1 MQRNDWMDRIERG
14 EAPHAILFAG
24 AKESGQLET
33 ARRAAAR
40 YLLHTDDVKA
50 LGSCPFYMEPAD
62 YQVKTVRD
70 ALQVVNAEAY
80 ERGRH
85 CILFPDAHTMSEAAQ
100 DVLLKTLEEPPL
112 DTLLLLTGSESGFR
126 PTILS
131 RCMILRAETEPWETI
146 RDRLIANGADRDR
159 ATLAAKLSDGVYGR
173 AEAFLAEDA
182 LTFRKESIACIRRF
196 AAKSKPY
203 AALSALCT
211 DTVAEE
217 SEDGTAKKT
226 KKVSPAL
233 LDAFLD
239 IFLSILSD
247 VLRSKNGVFDARNT
261 DCAEVET
268 NFNSTFTIAQI
279 QGMIQ
284 IAVEAK
290 EMLAYK
296 ASAAMTVD
304 WILSKLP

>member
-1 MQRNDWMDRIERG
+1 MQKTDWMDRIERG

-24 AKESGQLET
+24 AKESGELSL

-40 YLLHTDDVKA
+40 FLLHTDDVKA
-50 LGSCPFYMEPAD
+50 LENCPFYLEPED

-70 ALQVVNAEAY
+70 ALAVINAEAY

-100 DVLLKTLEEPPL
+100 DVLLKTLEEPPP

-131 RCMILRAETEPWETI
+131 RCMILRSETEPWETI
-146 RDRLIANGADRDR
+146 ADRLMKNGADRKD
-159 ATLAAKLSDGVYGR
+159 AVLAAKLSDGVYGR
-173 AEAFLAEDA
+173 AEAFLTEES
-182 LTFRKESIACIRRF
+182 LSFRREAIACIRRL
-196 AAKSKPY
+196 ASKSKPY

-217 SEDGTAKKT
+217 TEDGTVKKA
-226 KKVSPAL
+226 KKVSAERV
-233 LDAFLD
+233 DAFLD
-239 IFLSILSD
+239 VLLSVLLD
-247 VLRSKNGVFDARNT
+247 VLRLKNGVKDVRNN
-261 DCAEVET
+261 DCAEIET
-268 NFNSTFTIAQI
+268 IFNSTFTIAQI

-284 IAVEAK
+284 IAVDAK
-290 EMLAYK
+290 EMLNYK
-296 ASAAMTVD
+296 ASPAMTVD

>member
-14 EAPHAILFAG
+14 DVPHAILFAG
-24 AKESGQLET
+24 TKESGGLSL

-40 YLLHTDDVKA
+40 YLKHSDDTDG
-50 LGSCPFYMEPAD
+50 LLNNPFYLEPSD

-70 ALQVVNAEAY
+70 ALQAINAQTY

-85 CILFPDAHTMSEAAQ
+85 CIVFPDAHTMSEAVQ
-100 DVLLKTLEEPPL
+100 DVLLKTLEEPPA
-112 DTLLLLTGSESGFR
+112 DTLLLLTGIESGFR

-131 RCMILRAETEPWETI
+131 RCMILRTETEPWETI
-146 RDRLIANGADRDR
+146 RDRLVQNGADPQN
-159 ATLAAKLSDGVYGR
+159 AALAAKLCDGVYGR

-182 LTFRKESIACIRRF
+182 LAFRREAIAVIRRF

-203 AALSALCT
+203 AALSTLCT

-217 SEDGTAKKT
+217 GDDGSVKKT
-226 KKVSPAL
+226 KKVSAER
-233 LDAFLD
+233 LDTFFD
-239 IFLSILSD
+239 IFLSLLAD
-247 VLRSKNGVFDARNT
+247 VLRLKNGVSDVRNQ
-261 DCAEVET
+261 DSAETET
-268 NFNSTFTIAQI
+268 IFNSSFTTAQI
-279 QGMIQ
+279 QGMIN
-284 IAVEAK
+284 ITVEAK

-304 WILSKLP
+304 WILARLP

>member
-14 EAPHAILFAG
+14 DVPHAILFAG
-24 AKESGQLET
+24 AKESGQYAL

-40 YLLHTDDVKA
+40 FLLHTDDVTG
-50 LGSCPFYMEPAD
+50 LVNCPFYLEPAD

-70 ALQVVNAEAY
+70 ALSVINSEAY

-85 CILFPDAHTMSEAAQ
+85 CILFPEAHTMSEAAQ
-100 DVLLKTLEEPPL
+100 DVLLKTLEEPPS
-112 DTLLLLTGSESGFR
+112 DTLLLLTGTESGFR

-131 RCMILRAETEPWETI
+131 RCMILRAETEPWEAI
-146 RDRLIANGADRDR
+146 RDRLVQNGTDPKTA
-159 ATLAAKLSDGVYGR
+159 ALAAKLSDGVYGR
-173 AEAFLAEDA
+173 AEAFLREDSLA
-182 LTFRKESIACIRRF
+182 FRREAIACIRRF
-196 AAKSKPY
+196 ASKSKPY

-211 DTVAEE
+211 DTVTEE
-217 SEDGTAKKT
+217 GEDGTAKKA
-226 KKVSPAL
+226 KKVSAAL

-239 IFLSILSD
+239 ILLSILLD
-247 VLRSKNGVFDARNT
+247 VLRLKNGVRDVRNT
-261 DCAEVET
+261 DCAEIET
-268 NFNSTFTIAQI
+268 IFNSTFTIGQI

-284 IAVEAK
+284 IAVDAK

-296 ASAAMTVD
+296 ASPAMTVD